1 MKEPSNVYVELGKK
15 LRARRQEFGISTYAL
30 GQKIGCAS
38 PRVVEHEKGRVGM
51 SVETLMKYCE
61 ALDLTFLLVP
71 KKK

>member
-1 MKEPSNVYVELGKK
+1 MMEKNVYVELGEK
-15 LRARRQEFGISTYAL
+15 LKARRNELGISQYKL
-30 GQKIGCAS
+30 GKLIDFPS
-38 PRVVEHEKGRVGM
+38 SRILEHEKGRVGM